1 MGRREAEGIGFS
13 AQKQKHSF
21 LSANLKTISFGSERS
36 FRSLSQMMQRQSLTG
51 VTYHGE
57 YQQQGD
63 PSREDLDGEHDVGEL
78 NNREELC
85 NLVVFHPSSNNCH
98 TGEFV
103 AANNN
108 NNNNTV
114 QVVITC
120 LGYFDVNI
128 SLKQRN

>member
-63 PSREDLDGEHDVGEL
+63 PSTASSREDLDGEHDVGEV
-78 NNREELC
+78 NN
-85 NLVVFHPSSNNCH
+85 
-98 TGEFV
+98 
-103 AANNN
+103 
-108 NNNNTV
+108 
-114 QVVITC
+114 
-120 LGYFDVNI
+120 
-128 SLKQRN
+128 

>member
-108 NNNNTV
+108 NNNTV

-120 LGYFDVNI
+120 LGYFDF
-128 SLKQRN
+128 SLNQHN